1 MRNFRSPLSRKK
13 EKIFRVLDIGSE
25 SVKFLVVKKEDER
38 TIILEKGLK
47 EYERFGVFDGRD
59 FELNVMKKTIEIA
72 SKEAKK
78 EDGAEIKN
86 FIVGLPAHIFKAR
99 VSFQEFKRT
108 NPKKLIEKEERERIF
123 RTILEGA
130 KRRVSES
137 FAKESGIL
145 PEELH
150 FLSERILQIKIDGY
164 EVPEISGFSG
174 KRLGFKILTT
184 FLPKYYLE
192 NFQKLIKALGFKIS
206 KILHESEGLMN
217 FLSKDQNVLFLDI
230 GADFT
235 QIFLA
240 KKGSLETVSEFELG
254 GKNFSLTLCQK
265 LGILYPVAKEL
276 SERYQKGLLEER
288 TRSRL
293 KEIFSREAQ
302 NWLFNLKKALK
313 GKVFFENIYCLG
325 GGAHYPEIEEVL
337 EENYQLPVKT
347 LDIKSLPAIEDRT
360 NIENL
365 QFIPALLLTYAI

>member
-1 MRNFRSPLSRKK
+1 MRNFFSLPSKKK

-38 TIILEKGLK
+38 TVILGRGLE

-59 FELNVMKKTIEIA
+59 FELNVMKKAIETV
-72 SKEAKK
+72 SKEAKEK
-78 EDGAEIKN
+78 DGAGIEN
-86 FIVGLPAHIFKAR
+86 LIVGLPAHIFKAR

-123 RTILEGA
+123 RTVLKGA
-130 KRRVSES
+130 EKKVSES

-150 FLSERILQIKIDGY
+150 FLSEKILQIKIDGY

-192 NFQKLIKALGFKIS
+192 NFQKLTKILGFKIS
-206 KILHESEGLMN
+206 KILHESEGLIN
-217 FLSKDQNVLFLDI
+217 FLSKDQNALFLDI

-240 KKGSLETVSEFELG
+240 KKGSLEMISEFELG
-254 GKNFSLTLCQK
+254 GKNFSLALCQNF
-265 LGILYPVAKEL
+265 GILYPIAKEL
-276 SERYQKGLLEER
+276 SERYQKGLLEEG
-288 TRSRL
+288 TRARL

-302 NWLFNLKKALK
+302 NWLSNLKEALK
-313 GKVFFENIYCLG
+313 GKIFFENIYCLG

-337 EENYQLPVKT
+337 EENYQLSVKT
-347 LDIKSLPAIEDRT
+347 LNLKNLTIIEDRT